1 MLGPNGQLKP
11 IIDTKQIYMHSFS
24 KKNSSLLLFLLL
36 VLAEIAL
43 SGFLVRCKPPKKAST
58 LHKIPEIPSS
68 NKPPDT
74 KKHNTNLKHAKTAR
88 SKRRAPRRIITNS
101 QTNNA
106 TDNKNKDESQLEYG
120 EDKFNEREEV
130 LQDENLHQEETTN
143 EYWEQAVEKFLR
155 VFKEFVKATNE
166 LNEYITQNGLSFMNL
181 SSRVFRIVFDEK
193 VFVKNLSLSE
203 LKKIDPEELQEQ
215 IEEFFS
221 LKENLCGRR
230 KKLKKQ
236 LYLLGEQIQWKDNK
250 IKTQEDLD
258 EFTKSSKELNMDVLG
273 FLGATKEIINRTK
286 KEVKKPILKMFNKH
300 AKSYIPV
307 GLRSTTRPI
316 VNIMHLLKSKMV
328 KPAQIM
334 KKIKQ
339 LLSSKSFFWTY
350 KKLKPKIQSIAYQK
364 MDE

>member
-1 MLGPNGQLKP
+1 MLGLNAQLKP
-11 IIDTKQIYMHSFS
+11 IIHTKQIYMHSVS
-24 KKNSSLLLFLLL
+24 KKNSSLLLFIFL
-36 VLAEIAL
+36 VLVEITL
-43 SGFLVRCKPPKKAST
+43 SLFFPGCKPPKKAST

-74 KKHNTNLKHAKTAR
+74 KRQNTNLKNAKTAK
-88 SKRRAPRRIITNS
+88 SKRRAPRTRITNS

-106 TDNKNKDESQLEYG
+106 TDNKNKNESQLEYG
-120 EDKFNEREEV
+120 EDRLNEREEV

-155 VFKEFVKATNE
+155 VYKEFVKATNE
-166 LNEYITQNGLSFMNL
+166 LNKYITQNGLCFMNL
-181 SSRVFRIVFDEK
+181 SSRVFPIFFDEE
-193 VFVKNLSLSE
+193 FLVKKSLSE
-203 LKKIDPEELQEQ
+203 LKKIDPEELHEQ
-215 IEEFFS
+215 IKEFFS
-221 LKENLCGRR
+221 LKENICGRR
-230 KKLKKQ
+230 KKLKEQ

-258 EFTKSSKELNMDVLG
+258 EFTKSSKELSMDVLG

-334 KKIKQ
+334 KEIKQ